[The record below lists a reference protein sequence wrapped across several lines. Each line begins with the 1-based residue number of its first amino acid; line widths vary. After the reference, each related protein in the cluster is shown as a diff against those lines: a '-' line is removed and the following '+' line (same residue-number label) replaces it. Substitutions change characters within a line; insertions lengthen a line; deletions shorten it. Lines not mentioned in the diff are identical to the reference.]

1 MYWEIIASCAGIII
15 VSNSKLKIGSFTG
28 NWNREKEYAIVIEI
42 NRFTIKPTTD
52 TYRGLVRSECSVIIA
67 GVTIPSA
74 AARQTLSFSQSEK
87 AAAGAAE
94 AFGCT

>member
-1 MYWEIIASCAGIII
+1 MRA
-15 VSNSKLKIGSFTG
+15 FTG
-28 NWNREKEYAIVIEI
+28 GWGASERRTVACSWGAI
-42 NRFTIKPTTD
+42 RDKGGLLTGD
-52 TYRGLVRSECSVIIA
+52 GLVRSECSVIIA

-94 AFGCT
+94 AFGCTF